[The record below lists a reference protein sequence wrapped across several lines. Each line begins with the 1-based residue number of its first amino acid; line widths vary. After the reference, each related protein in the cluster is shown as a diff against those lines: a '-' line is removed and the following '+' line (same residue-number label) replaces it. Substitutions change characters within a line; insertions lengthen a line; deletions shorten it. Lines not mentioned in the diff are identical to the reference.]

1 VKVFRA
7 HGGRAPE
14 GVKYD
19 FSVPVNPLGPPKTI
33 ERLIEEAVKTKVYAR
48 YPDYEYLKLRHA
60 IAEFYGIEAEN
71 IVVLNG
77 AAEGLNLLISCLR
90 PELLI
95 VFEPTFGDYRYLA
108 YMLKIPIISIP
119 YRERKDEFEL
129 DFDVAEHLAKHIK
142 NRALILLSNPNNPTG
157 AYVSPNIIESLA
169 RIYEN
174 AVLIVDEA
182 FVELC
187 EDCSSSQHL
196 VKRCENVVVLRSFTK
211 TFAIPGLRLGYLYTH
226 NKDVLEV
233 VESCRQPWNVNSIAT
248 YVFSRALTHNASELR
263 EFIEHSKH
271 VIAIEREFL
280 TKRLSELGVIVYNS
294 HAPYILLRHYE
305 FTASKANEAL
315 TKLGIYIR
323 DASTFP
329 YLTPYHVR
337 IAVKL
342 RDENVRL
349 IEAYKVIGIR

>member
-157 AYVSPNIIESLA
+157 AYVSPNIIENLA

-233 VESCRQPWNVNSIAT
+233 IELCRQPWNVNSIAT

-263 EFIEHSKH
+263 EFIEYSKR